1 MLFDAVRRGR
11 WLAARRRPAWLS
23 WRLLHQAGRR
33 LSWGVADQA
42 MSSISNFAVNIYIAR
57 TLGAVQYGAF
67 ALAYV
72 TYGFALN
79 ASRGLGTDPLL
90 VRFSGTDLPT
100 WKRAVARCTGT
111 ATVMGLVMGAIAL

>member
-1 MLFDAVRRGR
+1 MALAVRRIPR
-11 WLAARRRPAWLS
+11 ALP
-23 WRLLHQAGRR
+23 WRLLRQATRR

-57 TLGAVQYGAF
+57 SLGAVQYGAF

-79 ASRGLGTDPLL
+79 EIG
-90 VRFSGTDLPT
+90 
-100 WKRAVARCTGT
+100 RAHV
-111 ATVMGLVMGAIAL
+111 

>member
-1 MLFDAVRRGR
+1 MTLAVRRI
-11 WLAARRRPAWLS
+11 PAMLS
-23 WRLLHQAGRR
+23 WRLVRQASRR
-33 LSWGVADQA
+33 LSSGFADQA

-72 TYGFALN
+72 TYGCALN

-90 VRFSGTDLPT
+90 VWCSGTDLPA
-100 WKRAVARCTGT
+100 WKRAVARRLGTGS
-111 ATVMGLVMGAIAL
+111 VG